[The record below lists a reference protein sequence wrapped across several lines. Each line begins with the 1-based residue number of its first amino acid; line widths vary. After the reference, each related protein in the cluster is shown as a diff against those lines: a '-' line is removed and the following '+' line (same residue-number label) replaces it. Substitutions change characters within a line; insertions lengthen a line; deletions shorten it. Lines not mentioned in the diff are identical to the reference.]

1 MMTSFTKTNHPSY
14 FDTESGEAISLPW
27 KVYLTTVGNLYADN
41 GQIAMAGG
49 NGTMFSGQ
57 VDDEEILSMGMFRIN
72 FDFNQISQSNSP
84 QLRRVSADGFPYA
97 TLLSGLAAPI
107 VGSLLPDNSKKSY
120 IIGSE
125 LFNLPIGQD
134 ASFAYVP
141 RIAVSGLVPAVE
153 PGSETVNS

>member
-14 FDTESGEAISLPW
+14 FDNEGGEAISLPW
-27 KVYLTTVGNLYADN
+27 KIYLTTVGNLYADN

-72 FDFNQISQSNSP
+72 FDFDQISQSNSP

-134 ASFAYVP
+134 DTFAYVP